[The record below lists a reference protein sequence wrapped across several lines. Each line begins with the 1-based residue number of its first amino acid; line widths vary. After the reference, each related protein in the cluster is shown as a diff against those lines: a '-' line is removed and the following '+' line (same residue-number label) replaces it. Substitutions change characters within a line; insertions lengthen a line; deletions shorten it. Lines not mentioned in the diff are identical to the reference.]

1 MNRKTAIIA
10 LFAALILLA
19 VVLYINGQRFN
30 ADYNAAQTAII
41 EREIQIFLSLTL
53 TPHA

>member
-1 MNRKTAIIA
+1 MSRKTAIIA

-19 VVLYINGQRFN
+19 VVLYLGGQ
-30 ADYNAAQTAII
+30 QTAREAATFRLTLEYRQI
-41 EREIQIFLSLTL
+41 EVILSL